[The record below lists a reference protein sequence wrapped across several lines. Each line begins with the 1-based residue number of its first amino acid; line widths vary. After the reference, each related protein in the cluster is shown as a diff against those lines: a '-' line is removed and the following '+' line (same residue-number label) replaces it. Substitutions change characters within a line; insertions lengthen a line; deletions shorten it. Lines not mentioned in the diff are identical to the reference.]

1 MMAPPSHLFIGGV
14 YRTGTDL
21 MRNILNSADDI
32 AISGETHF
40 FGNPSTPRNLIRN
53 WLNSSRDADPW
64 GKQDR
69 LRGLVCPGCRQEFAS
84 VADPTTDDGARKLV
98 DHIYGLDRSFWQWL
112 HENVDRDEFLQR
124 VLASDRSEK
133 ALFGLLMELYA
144 AGKPIRGEK
153 TPAHI
158 FCVPMIL
165 DWFPDAKFIHMIRDP
180 CGVFAS
186 QRNKRAI
193 VHRASA
199 LHKLFHLN
207 TVTYEAYMAL
217 QVSLHW
223 IRVMQLHRQYERLYP
238 DRYIA
243 IKFEDLLS
251 EPEAELRK
259 LCAFLY
265 IDFSDKMLKRRVVNT
280 SFKESNQEV
289 AGFDTSVATRWKDL
303 IGPRTKQ
310 WFTWSC
316 KKHLVELGYPLTD
329 QESEKV
335 TTAR

>member
-1 MMAPPSHLFIGGV
+1 MAPPSHIFIGGS

-40 FGNPSTPRNLIRN
+40 FGNPSTPRNIIRN
-53 WLNSSRDADPW
+53 GLNGSSDAEPW
-64 GKQDR
+64 GKQDQ
-69 LRGLVCPGCRQEFAS
+69 LRGLVCPGCRQEFAR

-98 DHIYGLDRSFWQWL
+98 DHIYGLERSFWQWL

-133 ALFGLLMELYA
+133 AIFDLLMEFYA

-180 CGVFAS
+180 RGVFAS
-186 QRNKRAI
+186 QRSKLAKIPRAT
-193 VHRASA
+193 A
-199 LHKLFHLN
+199 LHKLFRLN
-207 TVTYEAYMAL
+207 TVTYEAFMAL
-217 QVSLHW
+217 QINIHW
-223 IRVMQLHRQYERLYP
+223 TRVVQLHQQYQRLFP
-238 DRYIA
+238 SRYIA
-243 IKFEDLLS
+243 LKFEDLLS
-251 EPEAELRK
+251 KPEAELRK
-259 LCAFLY
+259 LCTFLD
-265 IDFSDKMLKRRVVNT
+265 IDFSDKMLERRVVNT
-280 SFKESNQEV
+280 SFKQTHQGV
-289 AGFDTSVATRWKDL
+289 AGFDASVATRWKDL
-303 IGPRTKQ
+303 VGPRTKR

-316 KKHLVELGYPLTD
+316 EKRLVELGYPLSD
-329 QESEKV
+329 
-335 TTAR
+335 